1 MFKKL
6 SNYFY
11 GHIGSLGYFIGTCMA
26 DGFRDQMDELDEQEH
41 LAAQNAEVELPEE
54 KKKDFGAN

>member
-1 MFKKL
+1 MFKKI

-11 GHIGSLGYFIGTCMA
+11 GHIGSFAYFVGTCMA

-41 LAAQNAEVELPEE
+41 LATQLADDELPAE